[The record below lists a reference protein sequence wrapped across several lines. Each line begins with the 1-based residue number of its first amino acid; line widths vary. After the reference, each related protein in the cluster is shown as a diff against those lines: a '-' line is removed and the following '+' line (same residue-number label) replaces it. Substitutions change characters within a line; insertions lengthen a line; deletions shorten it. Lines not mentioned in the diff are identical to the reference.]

1 MTSRLPERPQHR
13 LKVDPHSLPP
23 LVLGIDLIFR
33 SSGPGGL
40 SRFLCAMDAI
50 SAVVSTRWTARVFGD
65 ANLGDRRRNARL
77 IRIVEGVADRPAGTI
92 AEVFDNPA
100 DLCGAYDFI
109 ENDAIDPEALMACM
123 ARDAARHAVEH
134 PFVWVATDGTSQ
146 TVTDRGRAKGTGP
159 LGTTRLKGRGDKLH
173 DALVMDP
180 AGVPLGLCAVID
192 WQRAQTPARRSHGR
206 RDVDQKE
213 TRYWLQARD
222 QARTRLREFA
232 PDVVLHFLHDREAD
246 SWTVLWDAVTHQN
259 KEFTTVRAH
268 WDRRLVR
275 PDPIDDADAR
285 TLRDA
290 LARTTIRG
298 ELELTM
304 PARGGQSA
312 RTATLSVRACRVTLD
327 LRDKRH
333 ETHHAAPLNV
343 VCVTEDSPPPGH
355 AAVEWLL
362 LTTAPVDTFEACVEV
377 VRGYSL
383 RWRIEELH
391 RAWKS
396 GATDLEASQ
405 LWTPR
410 NRARWR
416 LILAAVAVQ
425 LLRVKVLS
433 ETAPQTPATKVFTPE
448 QIEAVRDL
456 QKDEVVPATGPVSLW
471 QMAVAIAYLGGWLAN
486 KRRPPGI
493 VPLRRGWQRVAEYLI
508 GLQRRNERIAS
519 LRRTEI
525 PARHEEK

>member
-1 MTSRLPERPQHR
+1 
-13 LKVDPHSLPP
+13 
-23 LVLGIDLIFR
+23 
-33 SSGPGGL
+33 
-40 SRFLCAMDAI
+40 MDAI

-333 ETHHAAPLNV
+333 ETHHATSGGRECRSTFDSCCCRSGWREIRRSTRRRSRSHRHREGSSLPAPTCGGGARGWGLA
-343 VCVTEDSPPPGH
+343 VTVDVTKIQVH
-355 AAVEWLL
+355 AAQ
-362 LTTAPVDTFEACVEV
+362 
-377 VRGYSL
+377 S
-383 RWRIEELH
+383 
-391 RAWKS
+391 
-396 GATDLEASQ
+396 
-405 LWTPR
+405 
-410 NRARWR
+410 
-416 LILAAVAVQ
+416 
-425 LLRVKVLS
+425 
-433 ETAPQTPATKVFTPE
+433 
-448 QIEAVRDL
+448 
-456 QKDEVVPATGPVSLW
+456 
-471 QMAVAIAYLGGWLAN
+471 
-486 KRRPPGI
+486 
-493 VPLRRGWQRVAEYLI
+493 
-508 GLQRRNERIAS
+508 
-519 LRRTEI
+519 TE
-525 PARHEEK
+525 PC